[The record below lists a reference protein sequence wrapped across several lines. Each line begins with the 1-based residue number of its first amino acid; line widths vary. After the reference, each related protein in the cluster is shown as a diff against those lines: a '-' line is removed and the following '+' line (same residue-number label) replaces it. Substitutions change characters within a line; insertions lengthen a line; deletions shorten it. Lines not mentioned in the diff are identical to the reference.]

1 MSEWIST
8 KENPDGDIKPED
20 IGKYTN
26 LHAHSVYSPLDG
38 YGKLEEYCKRAV
50 ALGMKGL
57 CLSEHGNMIGHK
69 EQEKM
74 CKKYGIKPIYA
85 NEGYVTLHSG
95 SIKEKIEGYKANYHL
110 LLIAMNLTGYM
121 NLMKATSIAWTRYKY
136 FKPRFDFDLLQECQ
150 EGLICTSACLGGP
163 INQLY
168 LDGKAE
174 EAEQIALRLKEIFGE
189 RFYLEKTYTG
199 LEEQDIA
206 NKNLSEISRKHN
218 IPMII
223 TCDSHYVYPWQSD
236 SHAKLVLVNTGGFIN
251 KKAKNEASLTDTK
264 NDESDVDNN
273 SMFYQPGQ
281 YYLKP
286 HHVLVEE
293 YYNTEEDAIAFE
305 NTNKIAEMCE
315 VDLPTPEEMVFPKPY
330 EDPDAVLRERAMQ
343 WYADYSVNLN
353 DEDKKV
359 YLDRL
364 EEELITYEKMGFSSY
379 PLVLSEILDEARAKG
394 MMIGP
399 GRGCSEKHLRI
410 IVLRNNLYQ
419 YVNINDIQIGDYVI
433 GHTGNIRK
441 VNNIF
446 EYNIDEPMVEIKT
459 YYADRISRNILTKDH
474 KILLDNKGWVKAED
488 IKPGDFVML
497 PILNSVGEK
506 IEKIDLL
513 DFSSGLKDLYF
524 DDKYVS
530 YSHGRNRV
538 KRYKRHLLVCDEFIY
553 FLGQFVGNGHIRRNI
568 NDDTVS
574 ICFNINHT
582 YKAEK
587 IISFYNKMD
596 FDYTSRIYKSVF
608 IIELRNKSFCM
619 FLRNI
624 FSEYRYSSNTKHV
637 PDFIF
642 GLDKNLIK
650 EFIYG
655 YLSTDGYYDQSKKS
669 WKAVTVSPKLR
680 DNFKQLCSILGYAC
694 TIYEEVREYTG
705 IPLAEGN
712 HSYTMTMKTPDLFD
726 KRYCYIKDNY
736 LCTRVQEVINY
747 DSYNTSV
754 YDIEVEEDHSYT
766 TSSYIQHNS
775 AAGSLLSYALGI
787 TSINPIPY
795 GLIFSR
801 YLNAGRAKY
810 PLIEFEG
817 YPLEEYL

>member
-74 CKKYGIKPIYA
+74 CRKHGIKPIYA

-315 VDLPTPEEMVFPKPY
+315 VELPTPEEMVFPKPY
-330 EDPDAVLRERAMQ
+330 EDPDTVLRERAMQ

-353 DEDKKV
+353 DEDKKI

-379 PLVLSEILDEARAKG
+379 PLVLSEILDEAKAKG
-394 MMIGP
+394 IMIGP
-399 GRGCSEKHLRI
+399 GRGCCKSNTLVFVKYEDSEGHI
-410 IVLRNNLYQ
+410 IEAFKAIKELFNESYNHYSVMNMNGEWVGIKNVQRYSFNHSVEPLIT
-419 YVNINDIQIGDYVI
+419 INGVTSTI
-433 GHTGNIRK
+433 
-441 VNNIF
+441 
-446 EYNIDEPMVEIKT
+446 
-459 YYADRISRNILTKDH
+459 DH
-474 KILLDNKGWVKAED
+474 KHYVLDADTNSFEFKKA
-488 IKPGDFVML
+488 
-497 PILNSVGEK
+497 
-506 IEKIDLL
+506 
-513 DFSSGLKDLYF
+513 FSINPDKDKLYF
-524 DDKYVS
+524 FYDKE
-530 YSHGRNRV
+530 
-538 KRYKRHLLVCDEFIY
+538 YKLIDIY
-553 FLGQFVGNGHIRRNI
+553 E
-568 NDDTVS
+568 
-574 ICFNINHT
+574 FNI
-582 YKAEK
+582 
-587 IISFYNKMD
+587 
-596 FDYTSRIYKSVF
+596 
-608 IIELRNKSFCM
+608 IEAGS
-619 FLRNI
+619 
-624 FSEYRYSSNTKHV
+624 
-637 PDFIF
+637 
-642 GLDKNLIK
+642 
-650 EFIYG
+650 
-655 YLSTDGYYDQSKKS
+655 
-669 WKAVTVSPKLR
+669 
-680 DNFKQLCSILGYAC
+680 NFKC
-694 TIYEEVREYTG
+694 TEVFDIEVDCPT
-705 IPLAEGN
+705 
-712 HSYTMTMKTPDLFD
+712 HSYTILDE
-726 KRYCYIKDNY
+726 KRNRFI
-736 LCTRVQEVINY
+736 T
-747 DSYNTSV
+747 
-754 YDIEVEEDHSYT
+754 
-766 TSSYIQHNS
+766 HNS

-787 TSINPIPY
+787 TNINPIPY

>member
-1 MSEWIST
+1 MTEWIST
-8 KENPDGDIKPED
+8 RENHDGDIKPED

-110 LLIAMNLTGYM
+110 LLIAMNITGYM

-168 LDGKAE
+168 LDGKSE
-174 EAEQIALRLKEIFGE
+174 EAEQIALKLKSIFGE

-206 NKNLSEISRKHN
+206 NKNLSEISRKHD

-236 SHAKLVLVNTGGFIN
+236 SHSKLVLVNTGGFIN

-264 NDESDVDNN
+264 NDESDVDSN

-305 NTNKIAEMCE
+305 NTNKIADMCDVE
-315 VDLPTPEEMVFPKPY
+315 LPVSEEMVFPKPY

-343 WYADYSVNLN
+343 WYADYSVNLS
-353 DEDKKV
+353 DEDKKI
-359 YLDRL
+359 YLDRI

-394 MMIGP
+394 IMIGA
-399 GRGCSEKHLRI
+399 GRGCFSPDTKVLVYCSNSKEYSLCTFKTIEHLYKGAYKRYSVMNMNGEWVGI
-410 IVLRNNLYQ
+410 KNVQKYDFNHSCEPLIT
-419 YVNINDIQIGDYVI
+419 INGVTSTI
-433 GHTGNIRK
+433 
-441 VNNIF
+441 
-446 EYNIDEPMVEIKT
+446 
-459 YYADRISRNILTKDH
+459 DH
-474 KILLDNKGWVKAED
+474 KHYVLDGETNLL
-488 IKPGDFVML
+488 
-497 PILNSVGEK
+497 
-506 IEKIDLL
+506 
-513 DFSSGLKDLYF
+513 
-524 DDKYVS
+524 
-530 YSHGRNRV
+530 
-538 KRYKRHLLVCDEFIY
+538 EF
-553 FLGQFVGNGHIRRNI
+553 
-568 NDDTVS
+568 
-574 ICFNINHT
+574 
-582 YKAEK
+582 
-587 IISFYNKMD
+587 
-596 FDYTSRIYKSVF
+596 
-608 IIELRNKSFCM
+608 
-619 FLRNI
+619 
-624 FSEYRYSSNTKHV
+624 
-637 PDFIF
+637 
-642 GLDKNLIK
+642 
-650 EFIYG
+650 
-655 YLSTDGYYDQSKKS
+655 KK
-669 WKAVTVSPKLR
+669 
-680 DNFKQLCSILGYAC
+680 AC
-694 TIYEEVREYTG
+694 TINPDKDKLVSLINGEYSLYDIYEFKILKSSTGEECTEV
-705 IPLAEGN
+705 
-712 HSYTMTMKTPDLFD
+712 F
-726 KRYCYIKDNY
+726 
-736 LCTRVQEVINY
+736 
-747 DSYNTSV
+747 
-754 YDIEVEEDHSYT
+754 DIEVDCPTHSYSVIDGKGDCFIT
-766 TSSYIQHNS
+766 HNS

-787 TSINPIPY
+787 TNINPIPY

-817 YPLEEYL
+817 YPIEDYL